1 MKKCPNC
8 GAMMSAD
15 TNFCTNCGAD
25 LRSVPVEKPVEQM
38 RSSQVDPMPMQQA
51 MPNMQSTSETEQS
64 VQPNS
69 QMQAT
74 NQTNQVNQV
83 NQMPMQQ
90 PMQNNAQMPVQNQ
103 MQQPSGFSI
112 YWQWF
117 VNSLK
122 RPDAKQHTEKWY
134 GIVNLLVEILLTTLT
149 LGKLM
154 NTGASSLTGMMGGL
168 GSSFASQK
176 VQSISFQLFFG
187 LVITTAIMIAAA
199 MLANIF
205 IYGQKLDFTGFI
217 NDVAQYSNYNLAL
230 GLLAFLISL
239 TGSSY
244 GLLTFL
250 MFMMVLIFNAAI
262 IVPALGN
269 GKAKRDRVF
278 GTLILL
284 IGLIIAVCV
293 LIGFGGSAAR
303 SIFPF

>member
-25 LRSVPVEKPVEQM
+25 LRSVPVQQPVEQM
-38 RSSQVDPMPMQQA
+38 QNSQVDQA
-51 MPNMQSTSETEQS
+51 P
-64 VQPNS
+64 V
-69 QMQAT
+69 A
-74 NQTNQVNQV
+74 
-83 NQMPMQQ
+83 Q
-90 PMQNNAQMPVQNQ
+90 PMQRMQNSQLSQNQ
-103 MQQPSGFSI
+103 MQQPMPQQMQNNVQMPAQNQMQAQPSGFSV

-134 GIVNLLVEILLTTLT
+134 GIVNLLIEIILITLT

-154 NTGASSLTGMMGGL
+154 NTGASSITSMLGGL
-168 GSSFASQK
+168 GSNYASQK

-187 LVITTAIMIAAA
+187 LVITTAIMIGAA
-199 MLANIF
+199 MLANVF
-205 IYGQKLDFTGFI
+205 IYGKKIDFAGFI
-217 NDVAQYSNYNLAL
+217 NNVAQYSNYNLAL
-230 GLLAFLISL
+230 GLVSFLISL
-239 TGSSY
+239 TGNSY
-244 GLLTFL
+244 ELLTFI
-250 MFMMVLIFNAAI
+250 MFVMILVFNAAI

-284 IGLIIAVCV
+284 IGVLVAIFV
-293 LIGFGGSAAR
+293 LIGFGGTALK
-303 SIFPF
+303 SIMPF

>member
-25 LRSVPVEKPVEQM
+25 LRSVPVQQPVEQM
-38 RSSQVDPMPMQQA
+38 QNSQVDQA
-51 MPNMQSTSETEQS
+51 P
-64 VQPNS
+64 V
-69 QMQAT
+69 A
-74 NQTNQVNQV
+74 
-83 NQMPMQQ
+83 Q
-90 PMQNNAQMPVQNQ
+90 PMQRMQNSQLSQNQ
-103 MQQPSGFSI
+103 MQQPMPQQMQNNVQMPAQNQMQAQPSGFSV

-134 GIVNLLVEILLTTLT
+134 GIVNLLIEIILITLT

-154 NTGASSLTGMMGGL
+154 NTGASSITSMLGGL
-168 GSSFASQK
+168 GSNYASQK

-187 LVITTAIMIAAA
+187 LVITTAIMIGAA
-199 MLANIF
+199 MLANVF
-205 IYGQKLDFTGFI
+205 IYGKKIDFAGFI
-217 NDVAQYSNYNLAL
+217 NNVAQYSNYNLAL
-230 GLLAFLISL
+230 GLVSFLISL
-239 TGSSY
+239 TGNSY
-244 GLLTFL
+244 ELLTFI
-250 MFMMVLIFNAAI
+250 MFVMILVFNAAI

-284 IGLIIAVCV
+284 IGVLVAIFV
-293 LIGFGGSAAR
+293 LIGFGGTALK
-303 SIFPF
+303 SIIPF